1 MSVVQYPDEFM
12 CVPLWEGGDKTWR
25 WGRDGKRRER
35 ERGRGR
41 QCAGELAMQS
51 TLRTSHL

>member
-25 WGRDGKRRER
+25 WGRDGKHKGRER
-35 ERGRGR
+35 ERGEEGD
-41 QCAGELAMQS
+41 S
-51 TLRTSHL
+51 VPVS

>member
-1 MSVVQYPDEFM
+1 MSVAQYPDEFM

-35 ERGRGR
+35 GEEGDS
-41 QCAGELAMQS
+41 AGELAMQS